1 MPRISAGRA
10 VGGRAKPVR
19 SFYYTTR
26 ARFCQPIRI
35 PATHSSRDFSPFCLQ
50 IPLRRGIM
58 ERLWKRTSGEKRR
71 FPPAAPSVPSPA
83 GRTARRAKRAPAAPP
98 LRKSQNIIFTPS
110 RNPAFLSEREAAPS
124 FSAAATCAAPS
135 ARITRSPARN
145 GAKKSPRP
153 HSRTFFGNWRTRA
166 RTISPS

>member
-1 MPRISAGRA
+1 MPANFR
-10 VGGRAKPVR
+10 
-19 SFYYTTR
+19 R
-26 ARFCQPIRI
+26 ARFRRPRKTRTELLLYY
-35 PATHSSRDFSPFCLQ
+35 PGAFLSTHSYTRGAFFPRFLSLLLANSSPPWYNGTVMETHIRGEAALPSRCALCPVACGAN
-50 IPLRRGIM
+50 RAA
-58 ERLWKRTSGEKRR
+58 GE
-71 FPPAAPSVPSPA
+71 
-83 GRTARRAKRAPAAPP
+83 TAPAAPP